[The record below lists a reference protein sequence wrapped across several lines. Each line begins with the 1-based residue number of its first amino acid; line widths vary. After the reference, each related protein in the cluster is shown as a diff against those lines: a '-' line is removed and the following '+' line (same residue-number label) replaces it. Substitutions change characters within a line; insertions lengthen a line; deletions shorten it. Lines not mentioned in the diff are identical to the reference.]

1 MCDRAFMVLRLCAG
15 VVSESAREGEATEEG
30 RGSPALESLLQTD
43 EGVRPGTDRLGR
55 QELAR

>member
-1 MCDRAFMVLRLCAG
+1 MCERAFMVLRLCAG

-43 EGVRPGTDRLGR
+43 EGVRPATHGFGR
-55 QELAR
+55 